1 MTIKRIGE
9 WAVCICLL
17 LISVACE
24 KAPLD
29 NKIEGFWQMETIT
42 TLKDGKTTQCS
53 RMYYA
58 ITRYVVELS
67 ERQGDKG
74 YPALIGRFAYTD
86 DSHSTVI
93 MKEFKHRASTADN
106 KEPATL
112 EELNYYGID
121 KDETRFEVVK
131 ADGKTLILRSDYA
144 EIKLKRF

>member
-1 MTIKRIGE
+1 MTRKRIGA
-9 WAVCICLL
+9 WILCVCLL
-17 LISVACE
+17 LINVACE

-42 TLKDGKTTQCS
+42 TLKDGQTTQCN
-53 RMYYA
+53 RMYYS

-67 ERQGDKG
+67 EKQGDKG
-74 YPALIGRFAYTD
+74 YPTLIGRFAYTD

-93 MKEFKHRASTADN
+93 MKEFKHRANTADD
-106 KEPATL
+106 KVPATI
-112 EELNYYGID
+112 EELTPYGID
-121 KDETRFEVVK
+121 KDETQFEVVK